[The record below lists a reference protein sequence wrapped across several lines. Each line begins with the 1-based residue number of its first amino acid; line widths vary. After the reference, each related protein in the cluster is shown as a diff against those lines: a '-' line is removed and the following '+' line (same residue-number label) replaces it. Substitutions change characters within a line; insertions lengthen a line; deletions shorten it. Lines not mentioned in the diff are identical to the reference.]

1 MLMRRLIACL
11 ALLVAFLSSASG
23 FAQERPAFIENG
35 TLRICTNPTLPP
47 MTFVNGA
54 DLSALDGF
62 DIALA
67 RELGAYWHVPVQ
79 FDTMDFTGLF
89 PSLGAGRCSLVI
101 SGVLKQASRERL
113 FDAVA
118 YLETSPVVVAPSQI
132 APVSSFDAL
141 AGQSLA
147 VESGTSYAA
156 RIEEINQGL
165 AARGK
170 APIML
175 QQYPSEDQVVQQVL
189 VGRSQNF
196 LSQDVELFYRQAQLG
211 SKLHVIF
218 TPSLPGYSE
227 FAIYLRRT
235 GQDKALLDGAIATLK
250 QQGKIAALEKKWN
263 VGPAARAALGV
274 QSERP
279 RFNTTTFFS
288 ALFSMAFLN
297 GAVMT
302 LAIALA
308 SHAAAIVISIPIALK
323 LNAPRS
329 LWHPFLRA
337 YVAVFR
343 GAPTLLQL
351 LFIWNA
357 LPQFFP
363 VFRES
368 WFSPF
373 LATWICLSINESA
386 YQVEINRAALSAID
400 PGQLAGGQALGMSQ
414 AQIYRHVIF
423 PQALRVALP
432 PTINEFI
439 SLLKTTSLASVIS
452 LQELLFITQV
462 QVARSFEF
470 TEYYAAALVY
480 YLVMVFAFLHLQKRI
495 ETRFVWASRA
505 SSAARPGVTTENPA
519 GRAAAGTAEAET
531 LNHVA

>member
-1 MLMRRLIACL
+1 MRRFFPALALIAL
-11 ALLVAFLSSASG
+11 FLSFANAK
-23 FAQERPAFIENG
+23 AQERPSFIEG
-35 TLRICTNPTLPP
+35 GVLRICTNPTLPP

-67 RELGAYWHVPVQ
+67 RALGAYWRVPVK
-79 FDTMDFTGLF
+79 FETMDFTGLF
-89 PSLGAGRCSLVI
+89 PSLSAGRCGLVI
-101 SGVLKQASRERL
+101 SGVLKQASREHL
-113 FDAVA
+113 FDAVS
-118 YLETSPVVVAPSQI
+118 YLETSPVIVAPARI
-132 APVSSFDAL
+132 APVTSFEAL

-156 RIEEINQGL
+156 RIEDINRDLTAQG
-165 AARGK
+165 K
-170 APIML
+170 PPIAL

-189 VGRSQNF
+189 VGRVQNF
-196 LSQDVELFYRQAQLG
+196 LSQDVELFYREAQLG
-211 SKLHVIF
+211 GKLHVIYS
-218 TPSLPGYSE
+218 PKLPGYTE
-227 FAIYLRRT
+227 FALYLRRA
-235 GQDKALLDGAIATLK
+235 GSDRALLASALDALRQKGEIT
-250 QQGKIAALEKKWN
+250 ALEKKWN
-263 VGPAARAALGV
+263 VGSAARKALGV
-274 QSERP
+274 AVERP

-288 ALFSMAFLN
+288 ALFSMAFLK
-297 GAVMT
+297 GAGMT

-308 SHAAAIVISIPIALK
+308 SHAAAIVLSIPIALK

-337 YVAVFR
+337 YVAIFR

-363 VFRES
+363 IFRES

-480 YLVMVFAFLHLQKRI
+480 YLAMVFAFLHLQKRI
-495 ETRFVWASRA
+495 ETRFVWASRD
-505 SSAARPGVTTENPA
+505 GA
-519 GRAAAGTAEAET
+519 GRKSDKNTPTMPQGGAPRHAA
-531 LNHVA
+531 

>member
-1 MLMRRLIACL
+1 MRLLTCLFLCL
-11 ALLVAFLSSASG
+11 AALLSGASVR
-23 FAQERPAFIENG
+23 AQERPSFIENN
-35 TLRICTNPTLPP
+35 TLSVCTNPTLPP

-54 DLSALDGF
+54 DLSAIDGF

-67 RELGAYWHVPVQ
+67 RELGALWHVPVT
-79 FDTMDFTGLF
+79 FKTMDFTGLF
-89 PSLGAGRCSLVI
+89 PSLAAGRCSLVI
-101 SGVLKQASRERL
+101 SGVLKQAARERL

-118 YLETSPVVVAPSQI
+118 YLDTSPVIVAPSQI
-132 APVSSFDAL
+132 APVTSFEAL

-156 RIEEINQGL
+156 RIEEINQAL
-165 AARGK
+165 ISRGK
-170 APIML
+170 PPIAL

-211 SKLHVIF
+211 GKLHVIF
-218 TPSLPGYSE
+218 SPSLPGYSE
-227 FAIYLRRT
+227 FALYLRRS
-235 GQDKALLDGAIATLK
+235 GQDKALLAAAIDTLK
-250 QQGKIAALEKKWN
+250 RQGKITALEKKWN
-263 VGPAARAALGV
+263 VGSAARAALGV
-274 QSERP
+274 TSERP

-288 ALFSMAFLN
+288 ALFSMAFLK

-302 LAIALA
+302 LVIALA

-363 VFRES
+363 IFREG

-400 PGQLAGGQALGMSQ
+400 PGQLAGGQALGMSPS
-414 AQIYRHVIF
+414 QIYRHVIF

-470 TEYYAAALVY
+470 TEYYAAALAY
-480 YLVMVFAFLHLQKRI
+480 YLAMVFAFLHLQKRI
-495 ETRFVWASRA
+495 ETRFIWASRA
-505 SSAARPGVTTENPA
+505 GSGRKAGPRIESLSNGTEASRHAA
-519 GRAAAGTAEAET
+519 
-531 LNHVA
+531 

>member
-1 MLMRRLIACL
+1 MRFLL
-11 ALLVAFLSSASG
+11 ALFLTLSVFASTG
-23 FAQERPAFIENG
+23 PLHAQEKPSFLEDG
-35 TLRICTNPTLPP
+35 TLSVCTNPTLPP
-47 MTFVNGA
+47 MTFVNGS

-67 RELGAYWHVPVQ
+67 KALGAYWNVPVT
-79 FDTMDFTGLF
+79 FKTMDFTGLF
-89 PSLGAGRCSLVI
+89 PSLAAGRCSLVI

-113 FDAVA
+113 FDAVP

-132 APVSSFDAL
+132 APVPSFDAL

-156 RIEEINQGL
+156 RIEDINRAL
-165 AARGK
+165 VAHGK
-170 APIML
+170 PPIIL

-211 SKLHVIF
+211 GKLHVIF
-218 TPSLPGYSE
+218 TPSMPGYTE
-227 FAIYLRRT
+227 FAVYLRRA
-235 GQDKALLDGAIATLK
+235 GQDRALLARAIEALR
-250 QQGKIAALEKKWN
+250 QQGTIASLEKTWN
-263 VGPAARAALGV
+263 VGKAAQAALGV
-274 QSERP
+274 HAERP
-279 RFNTTTFFS
+279 RFNTATFFS
-288 ALFSMAFLN
+288 ALFSMAFLK
-297 GAVMT
+297 GAAMT

-480 YLVMVFAFLHLQKRI
+480 YLAMVFAFLHLQKRI
-495 ETRFVWASRA
+495 ETRFVWASRTGA
-505 SSAARPGVTTENPA
+505 GRRPGSRQDTSSMTSTDTGNAPH
-519 GRAAAGTAEAET
+519 AA
-531 LNHVA
+531 

>member
-1 MLMRRLIACL
+1 MRF
-11 ALLVAFLSSASG
+11 LLPLLLLLCTLASG
-23 FAQERPAFIENG
+23 RAQAQDRPSFMDG
-35 TLRICTNPTLPP
+35 GVLSVCTNPTLPP

-67 RELGAYWHVPVQ
+67 KALGKYWNVPVT
-79 FDTMDFTGLF
+79 FKTMDFTGLF
-89 PSLGAGRCSLVI
+89 PSLSAGRCSLVI
-101 SGVLKQASRERL
+101 SGVLKQDSRERL

-118 YLETSPVVVAPSQI
+118 YLGTSPVVVAPSQI
-132 APVSSFDAL
+132 SPVTSFDAL

-156 RIEEINQGL
+156 RIEEINRTL
-165 AARGK
+165 VAHGK
-170 APIML
+170 PPIAL

-189 VGRSQNF
+189 VGRTQNF
-196 LSQDVELFYRQAQLG
+196 LSQDVELLYRQAQLG

-218 TPSLPGYSE
+218 TPSLPGYTE
-227 FAIYLRRT
+227 FAIYLRRS
-235 GQDKALLDGAIATLK
+235 GQDRVLLAQAIDALR
-250 QQGKIAALEKKWN
+250 QQGVLPALEKQWN
-263 VGPAARAALGV
+263 VGKAAQAALGV
-274 QSERP
+274 HAQRP
-279 RFNTTTFFS
+279 RFNTATFFS
-288 ALFSMAFLN
+288 ALFSMAFLK

-302 LAIALA
+302 LCIALA
-308 SHAAAIVISIPIALK
+308 SHAAAIIISIPVALK

-480 YLVMVFAFLHLQKRI
+480 YLAMVFAFLHLQKRI
-495 ETRFVWASRA
+495 ETRFVWASRTDA
-505 SSAARPGVTTENPA
+505 GRRPGVRHDTAPATTPDTGNAPH
-519 GRAAAGTAEAET
+519 AA
-531 LNHVA
+531 